1 MEACAKTCKLLNSKK
16 HFKQSP
22 KGCKRLIGLLLAA
35 KNQAT
40 RRNEIISQLQVGSSS
55 RYALRLPQQETK
67 SSTKL
72 LALTDPFWVRKTF
85 SKPASLKKGLLSISQ
100 GIPGET
106 VRLNGTKHPSQLS
119 SSAWGWYPQLLTNCP
134 RRNKMT
140 T

>member
-1 MEACAKTCKLLNSKK
+1 MEACAKTYKLLNSKK

-22 KGCKRLIGLLLAA
+22 KSCKRLTGLLLAA

-40 RRNEIISQLQVGSSS
+40 RRNEIISQLQVDSSS

-72 LALTDPFWVRKTF
+72 LALTGPFWVRKTF
-85 SKPASLKKGLLSISQ
+85 SKPASLKKGPLVFPKEYLM
-100 GIPGET
+100 
-106 VRLNGTKHPSQLS
+106 RLNGTKHPSQLN
-119 SSAWGWYPQLLTNCP
+119 SSAWGRYPQLLT